1 MFFIDETDRQI
12 IELLQQNA
20 KLNIKELA
28 EQLHITKTPI
38 YERIKRLE
46 REGIISQY
54 VALVDKSKIS
64 PYIIVFC
71 AVTLDVQK
79 ADFIAEFNSK
89 IIEIPE
95 VVECYLTGGVFDFIL
110 KVIVRDLQAYHEFAT
125 GKLATLP
132 NVSQIQSSFV
142 LTEVKHTTSFPLL

>member
-1 MFFIDETDRQI
+1 MAQIDETDKKI
-12 IELLQQNA
+12 IDLLQHDA

-28 EQLHITKTPI
+28 ERLHITKTPI

-46 REGIISQY
+46 KEGIISNY
-54 VALVDKSKIS
+54 VALVNKREIS

-71 AVTLDVQK
+71 AVSLDVQK
-79 ADFIAEFNSK
+79 ADFINEFNRRIK
-89 IIEIPE
+89 EIPE

-110 KVIVRDLQAYHEFAT
+110 KVIVRDLNAYNEFAS

-132 NVSQIQSSFV
+132 NVSHIQSSFV
-142 LTEVKHTTSFPLL
+142 LTEVKHTTAFPM

>member
-1 MFFIDETDRQI
+1 MYYIDETDRKI
-12 IELLQQNA
+12 IELLQHDAKQNV
-20 KLNIKELA
+20 KELA

-46 REGIISQY
+46 REGIISNY
-54 VALVDKSKIS
+54 VALVDKEKIS

-71 AVTLDVQK
+71 AVSLDVQK
-79 ADFIAEFNSK
+79 ADFIAEFNRQVL
-89 IIEIPE
+89 EIPQ

-110 KVIVRDLQAYHEFAT
+110 KVIVKDLNAYNEFAT

-142 LTEVKHTTSFPLL
+142 LTEVKHTTAFPL